1 MYAVVSIL
9 NLQVEG
15 DAVEHKPA
23 GRTLPSLGHERGNRA
38 NGRSSSCLLEKK
50 LLIFFKIKRLRD

>member
-9 NLQVEG
+9 NLQVER

-38 NGRSSSCLLEKK
+38 NGRSSSFSK
-50 LLIFFKIKRLRD
+50 